1 MILIRYVLMC
11 LIFGTTF
18 LAIKVGM
25 DAGAPPFFS
34 GGLRFFLA
42 GLILFLWMV
51 WQRGVGW
58 SLLLRKEMVFTGM
71 GLTFGTFST
80 LYWAEQYVTSGIAA
94 VLSATGPIMI
104 VLLQT
109 FVLRKRASMKSIMG
123 CFIGFL
129 GVVILIIPDV
139 SVHMSILWL
148 LGCIVIL
155 IGEVC
160 YSMGALYSKHVIPR
174 FPNVSPIALNAAQ
187 MMYGGILLLILSMFT
202 ERLRFEGMLTRN
214 AIVSLLYLIIIGSMF
229 GHSLFYWLVAKTNP
243 VFPSTWLYISPL
255 IAMGLGAFLY
265 HEAVSWISLFGVLT
279 ILVGILLVNFDTL
292 QQFIRKPDPIFDP
305 GSRSIRQDDLSL

>member
-1 MILIRYVLMC
+1 MILIGYVLMC

-18 LAIKVGM
+18 LAIKVGV

-34 GGLRFFLA
+34 AGLRFFLA

-51 WQRGVGW
+51 WKKGAEW

-71 GLTFGTFST
+71 CLTFGTFSA
-80 LYWAEQYVTSGIAA
+80 LYWAEQYVTSGISA

-104 VLLQT
+104 LLLQT
-109 FVLRKRASMKSIMG
+109 LVLHKQASMKSIMG
-123 CFIGFL
+123 CFIGFI
-129 GVVILIIPDV
+129 GVVILLLPNV
-139 SVHMSILWL
+139 SVHMSMLWL

-155 IGEVC
+155 IGEIS

-174 FPNVSPIALNAAQ
+174 FTNVSSIALNAAQ
-187 MMYGGILLLILSMFT
+187 MMYGGILLLILSMIT
-202 ERLRFEGMLTRN
+202 ERVHVEGMLKLN
-214 AIVSLLYLIIIGSMF
+214 AIFSLLYLIVFGSML

-255 IAMGLGAFLY
+255 IAMGLGVFLY
-265 HEAVSWISLFGVLT
+265 HEAVSWASLLGVFVILIGI
-279 ILVGILLVNFDTL
+279 ILVNMDTL
-292 QQFIRKPDPIFDP
+292 QQFFHRADPIFENGGKP
-305 GSRSIRQDDLSL
+305 LKNQNP